1 MRGFGRV
8 LNPSLPV
15 GSTPCKGSLG
25 LLSAQTVGIA
35 ALSDPNSCPMSANY
49 LQGHRSEAPGTS
61 SQCKVDKL
69 VNDQPAGDKHDT
81 DQQQGT
87 QDSTKLARLSPLLA
101 YIVLALKSSRIQ
113 FWCSAHVR
121 CIGRI
126 LNPARPV
133 GPTPCK
139 GTQGLALSPDSWN
152 RSSVRP
158 NFRPVGPTTCLR
170 SSFRRLRYHHQRL
183 RR

>member
-87 QDSTKLARLSPLLA
+87 QDSPKLARFSPLLA
-101 YIVLALKSSRIQ
+101 YIALTLKVNRKPSLPLRACALHRACPESFPSGRANHLQGHPWAGSQSTQLEWQLFQAQFPSSRGQ
-113 FWCSAHVR
+113 
-121 CIGRI
+121 
-126 LNPARPV
+126 L
-133 GPTPCK
+133 
-139 GTQGLALSPDSWN
+139 LA
-152 RSSVRP
+152 
-158 NFRPVGPTTCLR
+158 
-170 SSFRRLRYHHQRL
+170 
-183 RR
+183 